1 MLAVNNDD
9 GSAPSYT
16 TRETGSSEEHT
27 KKIIILVKAGLAIFD
42 NLRRV
47 FASNYKR
54 LEIRSFYNVEIKAK
68 VKSLNS

>member
-16 TRETGSSEEHT
+16 RNGQFRRAH
-27 KKIIILVKAGLAIFD
+27 KKNIIILVKAGLAIFD